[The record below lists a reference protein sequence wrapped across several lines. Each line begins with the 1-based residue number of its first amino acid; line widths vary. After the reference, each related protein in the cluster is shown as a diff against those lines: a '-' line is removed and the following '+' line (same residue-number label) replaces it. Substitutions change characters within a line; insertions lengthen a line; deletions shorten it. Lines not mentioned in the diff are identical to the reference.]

1 MNTADCH
8 WTSRCDDGCVYAIK
22 DGGQNPLV
30 PHSEWLCTHLA
41 EHLGIAAP
49 TCKIVEMPDR
59 SLVFGSRWEG
69 GVLSKEAWVGKLQ
82 RGEISVAD
90 IAPILSRRSE
100 ENTSELQSL
109 MRLSYADFCLTK

>member
-59 SLVFGSRWEG
+59 SIVFGSRWEG
-69 GVLSKEAWVGKLQ
+69 GVMSKEAWVGKLQ

-90 IAPILSRRSE
+90 IRSE
-100 ENTSELQSL
+100 ERRVGKACVRTCRCRWSPH
-109 MRLSYADFCLTK
+109 T